1 MIVKRMRF
9 QSPDSW
15 FRAHLVKRCTSYDH
29 HRRLTAPNRLINT
42 AGKRPASQFQKVK
55 RKKLSWTFLT
65 LNKHCDRER
74 EMGKTNVFIRL
85 IKVRTSI
92 FMFFT
97 FKKMSNQFTCK
108 HPFFFS
114 CAHSTSMYVKP
125 IKYSSCSY
133 FLLFF
138 INLWTQTSKSF
149 FFLLGQCLFPRLAK
163 RQRQTQFRIF

>member
-74 EMGKTNVFIRL
+74 DGKNECF
-85 IKVRTSI
+85 
-92 FMFFT
+92 
-97 FKKMSNQFTCK
+97 
-108 HPFFFS
+108 HPFDQGTHKHLYVFHVQENVQPIHMQTSVFFS